1 MRHHLV
7 KAVSIAALL
16 TPVQASSQ
24 EIPESM
30 LLVIEEP
37 SDADLECGITTEKL
51 KSTARATMRYS
62 RITENEETSNPMIY
76 INTLSLSLPGGCVTS
91 LRVSV
96 HSFGQTFDEVPILGF
111 IELSSSGEII
121 SSDSMDHAERIR
133 ASLRDNMEHALSLMA
148 DKIKKRR
155 ISQ

>member
-1 MRHHLV
+1 MRLMPMLLC
-7 KAVSIAALL
+7 AAALL
-16 TPVQASSQ
+16 APAHASSQ

-30 LLVIEEP
+30 RLVIEEP
-37 SDADLECGITTEKL
+37 SDADLECGITTELL

-62 RITENEETSNPMIY
+62 RITETEEASNPMIY

-91 LRVSV
+91 MEVSV
-96 HSFGQTFDEVPILGF
+96 HSFGQTFDEVPILGL

-121 SSDSMDHAERIR
+121 SSGPKDHAERIR
-133 ASLRDNMEHALSLMA
+133 ASVRNNMELALSSMA

-155 ISQ
+155 MS